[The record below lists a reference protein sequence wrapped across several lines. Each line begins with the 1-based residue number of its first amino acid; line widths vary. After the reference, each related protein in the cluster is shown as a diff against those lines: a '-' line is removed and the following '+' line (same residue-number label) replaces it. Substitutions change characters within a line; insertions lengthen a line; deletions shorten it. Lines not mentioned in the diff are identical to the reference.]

1 MASFFLSRDEYQ
13 HLTFDNLY
21 LALREARKLFRLF
34 KSIDEYQA
42 IVHLIF
48 YGE

>member
-1 MASFFLSRDEYQ
+1 M
-13 HLTFDNLY
+13 FDSLFRKGYNNVESV
-21 LALREARKLFRLF
+21 RQARKLFRIF

-42 IVHLIF
+42 IIHLIF